1 MPFTKENAREF
12 GKRGGRPKGRLNTG
26 KLLLREIAAMVVT
39 DAQVQETLLKQARNG
54 TLHPSVMVALF
65 WTHGGKPVSAVE
77 IRQIE
82 DSRTDGLTLE
92 QQRELVR
99 ALPPAAFV
107 RFAQSLGLK
116 VPERMLREA
125 GVLEVSADP
134 AAVESAS

>member
-39 DAQVQETLLKQARNG
+39 DGQVQETLLRQARDG

-65 WTHGGKPVSAVE
+65 WTHGGRPVSAVE

-82 DSRTDGLTLE
+82 DSRPDGLTI
-92 QQRELVR
+92 QQQEELLK
-99 ALPPAAFV
+99 ALSDAEFEKFV
-107 RFAQSLGLK
+107 RMTGVHLGR
-116 VPERMLREA
+116 PRE
-125 GVLEVSADP
+125 
-134 AAVESAS
+134 